1 MKRIPIKEGYIN
13 TPQQDVILFYSGLYK
28 VLDNDYHLLF
38 IANSEGIIYDTL
50 LLPASSLE
58 ITGNKLVIKGNEE
71 EQFIRIN
78 Y

>member
-13 TPQQDVILFYSGLYK
+13 TPRQDIILFYSGFYR

-50 LLPASSLE
+50 LLPAPSLE
-58 ITGNKLVIKGNEE
+58 MTGNKLVIKGNEE